1 MLKWFLKRINN
12 KKGFTLVELVVVIAI
27 LGILSAIAV
36 PRLSKSRQT
45 AVVTAHNSNIRTL
58 ESAANMYI
66 ADKGIPS
73 ENKDFSGND
82 SSSNEMVNFVQEWP
96 KVPEG
101 INAGDGAPAAGADYK
116 VTISKDGKITI
127 APGKAE
133 VNDSGGIVVAP
144 STDEVPGSD

>member
-27 LGILSAIAV
+27 LGILSSIAV
-36 PRLSKSRQT
+36 PRLNKSRQT

-73 ENKDFSGND
+73 EGKTFPDGENND
-82 SSSNEMVNFVQEWP
+82 MLAFVQEWP

-101 INAGDGAPAAGADYK
+101 INADDGAPAAGADYK

-133 VNDSGGIVVAP
+133 VNDAGEIKVAP
-144 STDEVPGSD
+144 DTDSPIP

>member
-36 PRLSKSRQT
+36 PRLNKSRQT

-66 ADKGIPS
+66 ADR
-73 ENKDFSGND
+73 NTFWYKDFSG
-82 SSSNEMVNFVQEWP
+82 
-96 KVPEG
+96 
-101 INAGDGAPAAGADYK
+101 
-116 VTISKDGKITI
+116 
-127 APGKAE
+127 E
-133 VNDSGGIVVAP
+133 VIVICLPCSRMAKKCQK
-144 STDEVPGSD
+144 E

>member
-27 LGILSAIAV
+27 LGILSSIAV
-36 PRLSKSRQT
+36 PRLNKSRQT

-66 ADKGIPS
+66 ADKGLPGTTTTYPNG
-73 ENKDFSGND
+73 ENNPMLDFI
-82 SSSNEMVNFVQEWP
+82 QEWP

-101 INAGDGAPAAGADYK
+101 INANGADVPKAGDNYL
-116 VTISKDGKITI
+116 VTITSDGKITI
-127 APGKAE
+127 KPGKAI
-133 VNDSGGIVVAP
+133 VNDSGDIVVADD
-144 STDEVPGSD
+144 TDKTPGSSS